1 MTTEPALLVSL
12 DLAGTL
18 TYAVNGGL
26 TAVHAARLDIV
37 GVITLAM
44 VSGLGGGIIRDVLLG
59 ALPPATFSD
68 WRYLAVAAGGGL
80 AAFALS
86 RPLTKLAAVITALD
100 AAGLGLFAVTGAS
113 KSLATGLA
121 PAPAVILGAVTG
133 VGGGTLRD
141 VLLGQVP
148 SVFRRGL
155 YAIPALL
162 AAGITVAAIRTG
174 TYGPPAALAAVL
186 TCFTVRMLG
195 VRYNI
200 NAPMPPGT
208 ARDTPLELAPGAET
222 TDSPG
227 KPR

>member
-1 MTTEPALLVSL
+1 
-12 DLAGTL
+12 
-18 TYAVNGGL
+18 
-26 TAVHAARLDIV
+26 
-37 GVITLAM
+37 
-44 VSGLGGGIIRDVLLG
+44 
-59 ALPPATFSD
+59 
-68 WRYLAVAAGGGL
+68 
-80 AAFALS
+80 
-86 RPLTKLAAVITALD
+86 VITALD

-113 KSLATGLA
+113 KSLALGLG
-121 PAPAVILGAVTG
+121 PAPAVILG
-133 VGGGTLRD
+133 VGGGTLLD

-174 TYGPPAALAAVL
+174 TYGPPAALAAAL

-208 ARDTPLELAPGAET
+208 ARDTPLELAAGPKPTG
-222 TDSPG
+222 SPG
-227 KPR
+227 EPR